1 MMSSLYSII
10 DKKFWKKISQAMS
23 ALRIWRNLGRKEK
36 KRYNNAETPRGGVT
50 GHHDRQANKPI
61 ITTQT
66 LLHGG

>member
-1 MMSSLYSII
+1 
-10 DKKFWKKISQAMS
+10 MS

-50 GHHDRQANKPI
+50 GHRDRQANKPI

-66 LLHGG
+66 LLHG